1 MVDKGNSG
9 IEWIDNLYDWCI
21 LLLIEVSAIIGI
33 TYEEINVYLFVFII
47 PFAILISML
56 FNIYFYLKFVR

>member
-1 MVDKGNSG
+1 MVDD
-9 IEWIDNLYDWCI
+9 IFDWCI

-47 PFAILISML
+47 PFAILVSML
-56 FNIYFYLKFVR
+56 FNIYFYFKFVR